1 MSDQFIPSFLTLP
14 VELVYRILDHLDEV
28 SILWSM
34 WDVCRRM
41 NAIVD
46 SYHRYQVISL
56 LFQTLIFIIYETSFI
71 FTTSYVLFEIFADH
85 KFLDQIEK
93 TA

>member
-56 LFQTLIFIIYETSFI
+56 LFQLSFSSLMTHHIFYLNS
-71 FTTSYVLFEIFADH
+71 LADH
-85 KFLDQIEK
+85 KFLDEIEK
-93 TA
+93 II